1 MPQTARRQRL
11 APEAT
16 IRLAVALFLPL
27 WLATPL
33 WIATPLG
40 VAAADAAEPPP
51 DPMTAVRADR
61 WADAAVAASHYAD
74 PVAGK
79 VVTYYRLLAPGAA
92 TAQEIAAFVA
102 TSPDWPAQA
111 LLERRRQEAI
121 ASDPDDAAVLAQCGQ
136 GGGAGANATAI
147 AGTNVSQ
154 ITGTNASQIT
164 GTPSGQ
170 TAGTSNGQI
179 ADPIIGTVPGPITLP
194 AARLRCANALANAG
208 LDAAAAAEARRA
220 WTAGFAN
227 DDAAFP
233 QRWRAVLTPA
243 DQWDRFQTLAWSDP
257 ADAARQLPL
266 LDPAHRAVAQARLA
280 LQRDD
285 PAAAALLAAVPHA
298 LANDP
303 SNFAG
308 LMLDQARWL
317 RRSERIPDAVTL
329 WRAHGAAA
337 QQAAPA
343 SQLPAFWAERE
354 RLARRL
360 LHDGN
365 AADAYALVDDPG
377 PIAARSALDAA
388 FLAGFIALR
397 LLHQPAEAARHFRT
411 LTAASPAAITQGRA
425 WYWLGRAAA
434 ANTAGQDRSAG
445 VATGQDQG
453 AGVAAG
459 GNKRADDATAAWA
472 KAAAWPTTFYGQL
485 AALALGDDAT
495 ALAAR
500 VDALRDPPGTRA
512 QAFGLT
518 QREVV
523 RAAALLVA
531 WGEPR
536 RAEAFLLRMDELA
549 PDLADRAL
557 TARLATFLGQ
567 PQTAVA
573 IARRMGRDG
582 FMLPQAGWTQP
593 VEPPQDG
600 PPQDAV
606 DPAVVLGLIR
616 QESSFDSM
624 TVSPAGARGLM
635 QLMPGTA
642 ATLARQIGTT
652 VTPVALVFD
661 PRENMRLGTEYLR
674 ELLGRYAGTLPLA
687 LAAYNAGPGRVDQW
701 LTENGDPRVGAGA
714 TSPGGATGSSNVV
727 STGGAA
733 EGSNRGSN
741 VGLTGGAPWGSPGGS
756 HVGSTG
762 GTTGSSTGG
771 APAGLIDMID
781 WIELIPFGETRDY
794 VQRVLENVVIYR
806 ARRGEATPTLLVQ
819 WTR

>member
-1 MPQTARRQRL
+1 MA
-11 APEAT
+11 AT
-16 IRLAVALFLPL
+16 IRRALALFMLL
-27 WLATPL
+27 WPAVS
-33 WIATPLG
+33 G
-40 VAAADAAEPPP
+40 AAEPPP
-51 DPMTAVRADR
+51 DPMAAVRADR
-61 WADAAVAASHYAD
+61 WADAEAAAALYAD
-74 PVAGK
+74 PVAAK
-79 VVTYYRLLAPGAA
+79 LVTYYRLLAPGAA

-121 ASDPDDAAVLAQCGQ
+121 AADPDDAAVLAQCDQ
-136 GGGAGANATAI
+136 GRQAGTTAGAI
-147 AGTNVSQ
+147 PGT
-154 ITGTNASQIT
+154 
-164 GTPSGQ
+164 
-170 TAGTSNGQI
+170 TAGTTTGNPAGTV
-179 ADPIIGTVPGPITLP
+179 IGTTTGTTLGVSAGAVTGSTAGSIAPNGTITLAVTLA
-194 AARLRCANALANAG
+194 AARLRCADALANAG
-208 LDAAAAAEARRA
+208 RNGEAAAEARRA
-220 WTAGFAN
+220 WITGFAN
-227 DDAAFP
+227 DDDGFP
-233 QRWRAVLTPA
+233 QRWRPVLTSA
-243 DQWDRFQTLAWSDP
+243 DQWERFQTLAWTDP
-257 ADAARQLPL
+257 ADAARQIPL
-266 LDPAHRAVAQARLA
+266 LDPGHRALAAARLA

-285 PAAAALLAAVPHA
+285 PAAAALLAAVPPA
-298 LANDP
+298 LAGEP
-303 SNFAG
+303 SNARSHDPG

-317 RRSERIPDAVTL
+317 RRGERIADAAAL

-337 QQAAPA
+337 EQAAPPA
-343 SQLPAFWAERE
+343 QRPAFWAERE

-360 LHDGN
+360 LRDGD
-365 AADAYALVDDPG
+365 AAGAYALVDDPG
-377 PIAARSALDAA
+377 PIAARSAIDAD

-397 LLHQPAEAARHFRT
+397 LLHQPSAATRHFQA
-411 LTAASPAAITQGRA
+411 LAAASPAAITQGRA

-434 ANTAGQDRSAG
+434 AAPDPRAGDS
-445 VATGQDQG
+445 
-453 AGVAAG
+453 
-459 GNKRADDATAAWA
+459 KPAWE

-500 VDALRDPPGTRA
+500 VDALRDPPGTHE

-523 RAAALLVA
+523 RAAALLVS

-557 TARLATFLGQ
+557 TAQLALFLGQ

-582 FMLPQAGWTQP
+582 YLLPQAGWPLP
-593 VEPPQDG
+593 VD

-616 QESSFDSM
+616 QESSFDST

-642 ATLARQIGTT
+642 ATVAHEIGTT

-661 PRENMRLGTEYLR
+661 PQANMRLGTAYLR
-674 ELLGRYAGTLPLA
+674 KLLGRYDGALPLA
-687 LAAYNAGPGRVDQW
+687 LAAYNAGPARVDQW
-701 LTENGDPRVGAGA
+701 LAENGDPRAG
-714 TSPGGATGSSNVV
+714 P
-727 STGGAA
+727 GAA
-733 EGSNRGSN
+733 
-741 VGLTGGAPWGSPGGS
+741 APGHVAGGSPGGS
-756 HVGSTG
+756 
-762 GTTGSSTGG
+762 
-771 APAGLIDMID
+771 IDMID

-806 ARRGEATPTLLVQ
+806 ARRGEATPTLLAQ
-819 WTR
+819 WAR